1 MRISDWSSDVCS
13 SDLIDDLLLRRSIEA
28 VKARS
33 GGDADYVVGAAYRVR
48 YTLFGDTRW
57 REVVVPAGLTT
68 DLASV
73 PRLVHALINRVGPH
87 LEASIVHAW
96 LYVAWQD
103 LDRKRTR
110 LKSSH

>member
-73 PRLVHALINRVGPH
+73 PRLVHARSEECRVG
-87 LEASIVHAW
+87 EACVRPCRSRW
-96 LYVAWQD
+96 SPYP
-103 LDRKRTR
+103 
-110 LKSSH
+110 